1 MVEKI
6 DEPQFGSLGRHIGT
20 ASLSTRSRVR
30 LGRSPGVRRSTW
42 TPSSSSSF
50 TWSPPRSSKVGTG
63 NRVDEDVEIACL
75 GVATVYDGPKY
86 ARVSRAI
93 LLHELSNLAPMKS

>member
-1 MVEKI
+1 MDSQQFFELYLEPAEVE
-6 DEPQFGSLGRHIGT
+6 QG
-20 ASLSTRSRVR
+20 
-30 LGRSPGVRRSTW
+30 
-42 TPSSSSSF
+42 
-50 TWSPPRSSKVGTG
+50 GTG